1 MDLLNFLM
9 ISMMELMFFFLSFF
23 FFFFQNL
30 VSKESACNV
39 GDLGLIPGLGRSP
52 GEQKD
57 FSLQYSGLENFMDCI
72 VHGVAKSRTPLSDF
86 HFHFIKKH
94 LGAGKRLVKRKP
106 TGFLLRVG

>member
-1 MDLLNFLM
+1 MQEMQDRKHGFEPLVRKILWRRELN
-9 ISMMELMFFFLSFF
+9 
-23 FFFFQNL
+23 
-30 VSKESACNV
+30 
-39 GDLGLIPGLGRSP
+39 P
-52 GEQKD
+52 
-57 FSLQYSGLENFMDCI
+57 LQYSWLENSMDCI